1 MSVSIVM
8 GAQWGD
14 EGKGKIVDTL
24 AEKADLVIR
33 YQGGANAGH
42 TVIHGNKKYVLHLIP
57 SGIISGQSVNIIGNG
72 CVVDPILLL
81 QEIEILRDQGITVD
95 PRHLLIAENAHIV
108 TPLHKWLD
116 SLQNAHIGTTKR
128 GIGPAYE
135 QKARRNGIRF
145 DMIAEDRY
153 QSILDSQL
161 AEIQKLTETVYHQE
175 FPDNMEDELTECF
188 RSAQKLLPFV
198 KETSSVIA
206 QAVNSGKEVL
216 YEGAQGTLLD
226 IDHGTY
232 PFVTSSST
240 TIGGAYTGSG
250 VYVHFDHRIGIVKSY
265 TTRVGEGPFPTEL
278 FDEDGEKLRQ
288 NGHEFGATTGRPRR
302 CGWLDLPLL
311 KKAIRIN
318 GFNSLVLT
326 KISCLSGFDT
336 LKIAVDYHGNQPIY
350 QELAGWQDPVEGMT
364 DWNTLPK
371 NCQYYVQF
379 IEEALG
385 VPFGMISTGPDRD
398 NIIVRHT
405 SANDIP
411 RR

>member
-1 MSVSIVM
+1 M
-8 GAQWGD
+8 
-14 EGKGKIVDTL
+14 
-24 AEKADLVIR
+24 
-33 YQGGANAGH
+33 
-42 TVIHGNKKYVLHLIP
+42 
-57 SGIISGQSVNIIGNG
+57 
-72 CVVDPILLL
+72 
-81 QEIEILRDQGITVD
+81 
-95 PRHLLIAENAHIV
+95 IAENAHIV

-145 DMIAEDRY
+145 DMIAGDRY
-153 QSILDSQL
+153 QSILDSQI
-161 AEIQKLTETVYHQE
+161 AEIQKVTETVYHKE
-175 FPDNMEDELTECF
+175 FPDNMEDELNECF

-198 KETSSVIA
+198 KETASVIA
-206 QAVNSGKEVL
+206 QAVTLGKEIL

-250 VYVHFDHRIGIVKSY
+250 VYVHFDRRIGIVKSY

-278 FDEDGEKLRQ
+278 FDKDGDKLRQ

-350 QELAGWQDPVEGMT
+350 QELAGWQKPVEGVT
-364 DWNTLPK
+364 DWNALPK

-379 IEEALG
+379 IEETLG

-405 SANDIP
+405 SANDTP

>member
-24 AEKADLVIR
+24 AEKADMVIR

-42 TVIHGNKKYVLHLIP
+42 TVIHGTDKYVLHLIP
-57 SGIISGQSVNIIGNG
+57 SGIISGKSVNIIGNG
-72 CVVDPILLL
+72 CVVDPVLLL
-81 QEIEILRDQGITVD
+81 QEIDTLQNQGITVD
-95 PRHLLIAENAHIV
+95 PRHLMIAENAHIV

-153 QSILDSQL
+153 QSILDSQI
-161 AEIQKLTETVYHQE
+161 AEIQKVTETVYHKE
-175 FPDNMEDELTECF
+175 FPDNMEDELNECF

-198 KETSSVIA
+198 KETASVIA
-206 QAVNSGKEVL
+206 QAVTLGKEIL

-250 VYVHFDHRIGIVKSY
+250 VYVHFDRRIGIVKSY

-278 FDEDGEKLRQ
+278 FDKDGDKLRQ

-350 QELAGWQDPVEGMT
+350 QELAGWQKPVEGVT
-364 DWNTLPK
+364 DWNALPK

-379 IEEALG
+379 IEETLG

-405 SANDIP
+405 SANDTP

>member
-1 MSVSIVM
+1 MSISIVM

-24 AEKADLVIR
+24 AENADMVIR

-42 TVIHGNKKYVLHLIP
+42 TVIHGSNKYVLHLIP

-72 CVVDPILLL
+72 CVVDPVLLL
-81 QEIEILRDQGITVD
+81 KEIETLQKQGITVD
-95 PRHLLIAENAHIV
+95 PRHLMIAENAHIV

-116 SLQNAHIGTTKR
+116 SLQNAYIGTTKR

-145 DMIAEDRY
+145 DMVAGNRY
-153 QSILDSQL
+153 QSILESQL
-161 AEIQKLTETVYHQE
+161 AEIQKVTKAVYDRE
-175 FPDNMEDELTECF
+175 FLLDMEDKLAECF
-188 RSAQKLLPFV
+188 NYAQELLPFV
-198 KETSSVIA
+198 KDTAPVIA
-206 QAVNSGKEVL
+206 DAVASGKEVL

-250 VYVHFDHRIGIVKSY
+250 VYVHFNQRIGIVKSY

-278 FDEDGEKLRQ
+278 FDEDGEMLRK
-288 NGHEFGATTGRPRR
+288 NGYEYGSTTGRPRR

-311 KKAIRIN
+311 KKAILIN
-318 GFNSLVLT
+318 GFNTLVLT
-326 KISCLSGFDT
+326 KISCLSGFHT
-336 LKIAVDYHGNQPIY
+336 LKIAVDYHDNHPIY
-350 QELAGWQDPVEGMT
+350 QEFAGWQEPVEGIT
-364 DWNTLPK
+364 DWQSLPK
-371 NCQYYVQF
+371 NCQDYIQF
-379 IEEALG
+379 IEDALE
-385 VPFGMISTGPDRD
+385 VPFGMISTGPDRK
-398 NIIVRHT
+398 NIIIRN
-405 SANDIP
+405 S
-411 RR
+411 

>member
-42 TVIHGNKKYVLHLIP
+42 TVIHGTDKYVLHLIP

-72 CVVDPILLL
+72 CVVDPVLLL
-81 QEIEILRDQGITVD
+81 QEIETLQNQGITVD
-95 PRHLLIAENAHIV
+95 PRHLMIAENAHIV

-145 DMIAEDRY
+145 DMISGDRY
-153 QSILDSQL
+153 QPVLESQL
-161 AEIQKLTETVYHQE
+161 AEIQKVTKAVYNQE
-175 FPDNMEDELTECF
+175 FPGNMKDELDECF

-198 KETSSVIA
+198 KETASVIA
-206 QAVNSGKEVL
+206 RAVTSNKEVL

-250 VYVHFDHRIGIVKSY
+250 VYVHFDRRIGIVKSY
-265 TTRVGEGPFPTEL
+265 TTRVGEGPFPTEI
-278 FDEDGEKLRQ
+278 FDENGEKLRQ
-288 NGHEFGATTGRPRR
+288 NGHEFGTTTGRPRR

-318 GFNSLVLT
+318 GFNTLVLT
-326 KISCLSGFDT
+326 KISCLSG
-336 LKIAVDYHGNQPIY
+336 
-350 QELAGWQDPVEGMT
+350 
-364 DWNTLPK
+364 
-371 NCQYYVQF
+371 
-379 IEEALG
+379 
-385 VPFGMISTGPDRD
+385 
-398 NIIVRHT
+398 
-405 SANDIP
+405 
-411 RR
+411 

>member
-24 AEKADLVIR
+24 AEKADMVIR

-42 TVIHGNKKYVLHLIP
+42 TVIHGTDKYVLHLIP
-57 SGIISGQSVNIIGNG
+57 SGIISGKSVNIIGNG
-72 CVVDPILLL
+72 CVVDPVLLL
-81 QEIEILRDQGITVD
+81 QEIDTLQNQGITVD
-95 PRHLLIAENAHIV
+95 PRHLMIAENAHIV

-145 DMIAEDRY
+145 DMIAGDRY
-153 QSILDSQL
+153 QSILDSQI
-161 AEIQKLTETVYHQE
+161 AEIQKVTETVYHKE
-175 FPDNMEDELTECF
+175 FPDNMEDELNECF

-198 KETSSVIA
+198 KETASVIA
-206 QAVNSGKEVL
+206 QAVTLGKEIL

-250 VYVHFDHRIGIVKSY
+250 VYVHFDRRIGIVKSY

-278 FDEDGEKLRQ
+278 FDKDGDKLRQ

-350 QELAGWQDPVEGMT
+350 QELAGWQKPVEGVT
-364 DWNTLPK
+364 DWNALPK

-379 IEEALG
+379 IEETLG

-405 SANDIP
+405 SANDTP

>member
-42 TVIHGNKKYVLHLIP
+42 TVIHGNNKYVLHLIP
-57 SGIISGQSVNIIGNG
+57 SGIISGKSVNIIGNG

-95 PRHLLIAENAHIV
+95 PRHLIIAENAHIV

-145 DMIAEDRY
+145 DMIAGDRY
-153 QSILDSQL
+153 QSILDVQL
-161 AEIQKLTETVYHQE
+161 AEIQKVTETVYHQE
-175 FPDNMEDELTECF
+175 FPDNMEDELNECF

-206 QAVNSGKEVL
+206 QAVNSGKKVL

-371 NCQYYVQF
+371 NCQYYIQF

-405 SANDIP
+405 SANDIS
-411 RR
+411 RQ